1 MQSDFLPSLY
11 TIILMYARKY
21 VGARLERDWEHDCEV
36 GEGEI
41 LVTYFDSKS
50 IDLDAHEI

>member
-1 MQSDFLPSLY
+1 
-11 TIILMYARKY
+11 MYARKY
-21 VGARLERDWEHDCEV
+21 VGARLERDWEHDCEA